1 MRVGGPLMG
10 PSPGGAAVIARAW
23 VAAALSAA
31 FVVLMAHSPARAQF
45 ACTTTPTSVDCTNT
59 GTAAGAF
66 TNPAHGANQDATTT
80 GYSLDHFPVLMN
92 REVV

>member
-1 MRVGGPLMG
+1 MGHAGRGATDGTISRGRSGAVRV
-10 PSPGGAAVIARAW
+10 
-23 VAAALSAA
+23 
-31 FVVLMAHSPARAQF
+31 
-45 ACTTTPTSVDCTNT
+45 PTSVDCANT
-59 GTAAGAF
+59 GTAASAF